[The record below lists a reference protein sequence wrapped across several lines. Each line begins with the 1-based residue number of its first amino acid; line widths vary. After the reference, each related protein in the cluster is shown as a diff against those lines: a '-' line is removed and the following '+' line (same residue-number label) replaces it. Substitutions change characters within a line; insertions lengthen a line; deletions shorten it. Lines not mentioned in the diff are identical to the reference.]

1 MLDRPLSKVPPEP
14 SGDVDSVD
22 SAERAR
28 LHEALREA
36 WAGAKSGGSISG
48 DELLRDLAADEE

>member
-1 MLDRPLSKVPPEP
+1 MLDRPLSKAPPEP
-14 SGDVDSVD
+14 PSDGD
-22 SAERAR
+22 AGERDR

-48 DELLRDLAADEE
+48 DELLRDLAAEEE